1 MEALAKYTFKDSL
14 SGIRFVFLCY
24 TLYMRE
30 KSDNPFLAS
39 LRRYVE
45 NAAQVL
51 DISKE
56 RIEQFLLPD
65 RVIEK
70 KLRIKLDNR
79 KTFSVPAYRV
89 QHNNILGP
97 YKGGIRFRTDVDAH
111 KLHALSVEMTL
122 KNALMQLPLGGA
134 KGGIAVDPTV
144 LSERELERLS
154 RAYVDSFFKYIG
166 PNKDIPAPDMNTN
179 AHVMAW
185 MADEYNKK
193 AGEIV
198 WSAFTGKPPEI
209 GGSGVREYAT
219 SLGGAIILEELLKFI
234 SYSVSSPTV
243 AIQGFGNVGSN
254 IAKILHKKGFIIT
267 AIANSRCT
275 IFASKGINPEEVSRD
290 EGKRRVSLQNCVGY
304 DEKGEAA
311 DVLRADVDVLIPA
324 ALENQITAENAPH
337 IKAEIVLEMANGA
350 VTHEADEILQ
360 KQGIHVVPDI
370 LANAG
375 GVVDS
380 YFEWTQDRVGMFWK
394 KDEEEKQLRD
404 LMSGI
409 FQNAI
414 NFSKENK
421 VDLRKSVYALALK
434 RFMRACTLLGKC

>member
-1 MEALAKYTFKDSL
+1 MS
-14 SGIRFVFLCY
+14 
-24 TLYMRE
+24 E
-30 KSDNPFLAS
+30 KPDNPFLAS
-39 LRRYVE
+39 LRTYVG

-51 DISKE
+51 DIPTE
-56 RIEQFLLPD
+56 RIEQFLVPD

-70 KLRIKLDNR
+70 KLSIKLDN
-79 KTFSVPAYRV
+79 KNTLLVPAYRV

-97 YKGGIRFRTDVDAH
+97 YKGGIRFRPDVDQY

-134 KGGIAVDPTV
+134 KGGVAVDPAV
-144 LSERELERLS
+144 LSQKELERLS
-154 RAYVDSFFKYIG
+154 RAYVDAFFKYIG

-179 AHVMAW
+179 AQVMAW
-185 MADEYNKK
+185 MADEYNNK

-219 SLGGAIILEELLKFI
+219 SFGGAVVLEELLKFL
-234 SYSVSSPTV
+234 SYPISSPTA

-267 AIANSRCT
+267 ALADSRCT
-275 IFASKGINPEEVSRD
+275 IFASGGIDPNEVSRE
-290 EGKRRVSLQNCVGY
+290 EGKKRVSLQNCIGY
-304 DEKGEAA
+304 NKKGESQ
-311 DVLRADVDVLIPA
+311 DVLQANVDILIPA

-337 IKAEIVLEMANGA
+337 IRAKIVLEMANGA

-360 KQGIHVVPDI
+360 ERGIHVVPDI

-380 YFEWTQDRVGMFWK
+380 YFEWTQDRVGLFWK
-394 KDEEEKQLRD
+394 RDEEEKKLRD

-414 NFSKENK
+414 TFSKEHK
-421 VDLRKSVYALALK
+421 ADLRKSVYALALK
-434 RFMRACTLLGKC
+434 RFMRACALLGKC